1 MALDLKRI
9 GADSLQVENAT
20 GHWLIFTLDELRSH
34 AALLRADMVGGAPA
48 LPEKDADLFVWA
60 AFAAARGYA
69 VEHGL
74 IADSRPSADDASLG
88 RAKR

>member
-1 MALDLKRI
+1 MALDIKRI
-9 GADSLQVENAT
+9 GPDNIQVEDAT

-34 AALLRADMVGGAPA
+34 ATLVNVASIEGTPPLPA
-48 LPEKDADLFVWA
+48 RDGELFAWA

-74 IADSRPSADDASLG
+74 IAPA
-88 RAKR
+88 